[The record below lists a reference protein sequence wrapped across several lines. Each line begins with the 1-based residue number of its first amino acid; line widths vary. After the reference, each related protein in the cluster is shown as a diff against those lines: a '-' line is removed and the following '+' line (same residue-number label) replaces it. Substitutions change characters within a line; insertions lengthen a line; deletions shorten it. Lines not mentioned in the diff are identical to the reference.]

1 MPFEMEAHNIGP
13 PLIKIAQLTLH
24 PLPSSW
30 LWRLS
35 YRLFYVIYGSWD
47 LGVSVFPF
55 RILDLELCCYKVNL
69 YELSGDGQN

>member
-35 YRLFYVIYGSWD
+35 YRLFLCYIWELGLGSVGFSIQD
-47 LGVSVFPF
+47 IGFGAL
-55 RILDLELCCYKVNL
+55 LL
-69 YELSGDGQN
+69 